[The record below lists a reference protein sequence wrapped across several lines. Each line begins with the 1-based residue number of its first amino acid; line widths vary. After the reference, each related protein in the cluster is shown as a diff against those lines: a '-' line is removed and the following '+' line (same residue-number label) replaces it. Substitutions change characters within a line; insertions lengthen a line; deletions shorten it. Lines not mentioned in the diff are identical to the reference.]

1 MPDMVNPHDKFF
13 KESFT
18 RLEVARELFA
28 NYLPTAVRQ
37 TLSLDSLTL
46 MPQSFVDQELQAQ
59 YGDLLYQV
67 ELADNPAETVY
78 IYLLL
83 EHKSYPDPLTPLQ
96 LLRYMVR
103 IWDRDAEAKK
113 PLCPIVPIV
122 VYHGQA
128 TWHISPNFGALFTGG
143 DPLRA
148 YWPHFAYELQD
159 ISHLSDEEIIGSY
172 ELQLTLL
179 LFKYIAS
186 PNLRDHLPEIFA
198 LLREL
203 GEDKPLVEYMKRVLY
218 YIIKAGRYL
227 NRPELVKIVQ
237 GELAEEGN
245 KAMQTIADLWIEEG
259 REEGR
264 AEGREEGREEGLLVG
279 RMEALQE
286 TVLDLLY
293 IRFGTVPD
301 EIEERVNE
309 IKHVATLQQWRRL
322 AATAVSLT
330 EFDQATQQAI

>member
-1 MPDMVNPHDKFF
+1 M
-13 KESFT
+13 
-18 RLEVARELFA
+18 
-28 NYLPTAVRQ
+28 
-37 TLSLDSLTL
+37 
-46 MPQSFVDQELQAQ
+46 AQ
-59 YGDLLYQV
+59 
-67 ELADNPAETVY
+67 NPAETAY

-103 IWDRDAEAKK
+103 IWDRDVQEKK
-113 PLCPIVPIV
+113 PLRPIVPVV

-128 TWHISPNFGALFTGG
+128 TWHIPPNFGALFTG
-143 DPLRA
+143 DDALRA

-203 GEDKPLVEYMKRVLY
+203 AEDKPLVEYMKRVLY
-218 YIIKAGRYL
+218 YIIKAGRHL
-227 NRPELVKIVQ
+227 DRPELVKIVQ
-237 GELAEEGN
+237 GELTEEGN
-245 KAMQTIADLWIEEG
+245 KMMQTIADLWIEEG

-264 AEGREEGREEGLLVG
+264 IAT
-279 RMEALQE
+279 LQE
-286 TVLDLLY
+286 TVLELLY

-309 IKHVATLQQWRRL
+309 TDHVSTLQQWRRL

-330 EFDQATQQAI
+330 EFDQATQLNDEPQ

>member
-1 MPDMVNPHDKFF
+1 MGREMRDIVNPHDTFF

-18 RLEVARELFA
+18 RLEVARELFEH
-28 NYLPTAVRQ
+28 YLPTAVRQ
-37 TLSLDSLTL
+37 TLALDTLTL
-46 MPQSFVDQELQAQ
+46 MPQSFVDQELQTQ

-67 ELADNPAETVY
+67 ELTQNPEQTAY

-83 EHKSYPDPLTPLQ
+83 EHKSYPDALTPLQ

-103 IWDRDAEAKK
+103 IWDRDTQDKK
-113 PLCPIVPIV
+113 PLRPIVPLV

-128 TWHISPNFGALFTGG
+128 DWRIPLNFGELFAG
-143 DPLRA
+143 DNALRA

-186 PNLRDHLPEIFA
+186 PHLRDHLPEIFA

-203 GEDKPLVEYMKRVLY
+203 GEDKPLVEYMKRILY
-218 YIIKAGRYL
+218 YIIKAGRHL
-227 NRPELVKIVQ
+227 ARPELIEIVQ

-245 KAMQTIADLWIEEG
+245 KAMQTIADLWMEEG
-259 REEGR
+259 R
-264 AEGREEGREEGLLVG
+264 V
-279 RMEALQE
+279 EALQE

-293 IRFGTVPD
+293 IRFGTVPV
-301 EIEERVNE
+301 EMEERVNN
-309 IKHVATLQQWRRL
+309 INQVAMLQEWRRL

-330 EFDQATQQAI
+330 EFDQATQHPTNL